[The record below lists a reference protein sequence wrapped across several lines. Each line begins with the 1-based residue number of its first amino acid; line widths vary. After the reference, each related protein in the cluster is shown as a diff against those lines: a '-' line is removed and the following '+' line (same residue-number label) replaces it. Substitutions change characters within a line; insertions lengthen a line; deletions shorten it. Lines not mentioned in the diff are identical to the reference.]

1 MSNFEVE
8 LTELRNENKLLKEL
22 LVSHGISLPVSTDKK
37 ITVKSNHPSDSSQL
51 NPTEKIKL
59 FRSLFR
65 GRDDVYPIRWESSQ
79 SGKTGYSPVCANEWR
94 KGVCEKPRIKC
105 GDCNHG
111 LTLST
116 QVRTAAILK
125 SNLNRTCAQ
134 SVLWLS
140 PTK

>member
-22 LVSHGISLPVSTDKK
+22 LVSHGMTLPVPTDKK
-37 ITVKSNHPSDSSQL
+37 IAIKSNHPLDSVQL

-65 GRDDVYPIRWESSQ
+65 GRDDVYPVRWESSQ

-94 KGVCEKPRIKC
+94 KEV
-105 GDCNHG
+105 D
-111 LTLST
+111 
-116 QVRTAAILK
+116 
-125 SNLNRTCAQ
+125 
-134 SVLWLS
+134 
-140 PTK
+140 

>member
-22 LVSHGISLPVSTDKK
+22 LVSHGISLPIPTDKK
-37 ITVKSNHPSDSSQL
+37 IAFKSNHPLDSVQL

-79 SGKTGYSPVCANEWR
+79 SGKTGYSPVCAV
-94 KGVCEKPRIKC
+94 GAHRILPPPA
-105 GDCNHG
+105 GQFSVRVNTNHIESTRR
-111 LTLST
+111 TLIMNNNS
-116 QVRTAAILK
+116 ILK
-125 SNLNRTCAQ
+125 MTAGNACAAT
-134 SVLWLS
+134 S
-140 PTK
+140 